1 MIDPVNSYVCMGTK
15 EMRTEFCLGNLQK
28 RDDQE
33 DHHNI
38 KNETSLNVV
47 IRCVNFKVTQFTA

>member
-1 MIDPVNSYVCMGTK
+1 MGTK

-28 RDDQE
+28 GDDQE

-38 KNETSLNVV
+38 KMKQ
-47 IRCVNFKVTQFTA
+47 C